1 MRNAQDT
8 GLIRL
13 STKITLI
20 ACACFLGLTALI
32 LLFLMLFPIQREE
45 MTRQLQVS
53 TKPVATTAAVQTLP
67 AAELHT
73 EGPHTLSGW
82 SASISGYD
90 RTFEEFISGDEDEVS
105 SEPTEWDPTVTTR
118 VTTYDNDTPDD
129 TRFVSTDLPQTY
141 TETVDPGTPD
151 EPDEPG
157 LEPPP
162 MPTQSPAQDSVP
174 DDESSPDE
182 DVD

>member
-20 ACACFLGLTALI
+20 ACACFLVLTALI

-45 MTRQLQVS
+45 KTRQLQVS
-53 TKPVATTAAVQTLP
+53 TQPAVTTAAMQTQP
-67 AAELHT
+67 VEGSHT

-90 RTFEEFISGDEDEVS
+90 RTFEEFISGDEDEMS
-105 SEPTEWDPTVTTR
+105 SEPMEWDPTVTTR
-118 VTTYDNDTPDD
+118 VTIYEEETADD
-129 TRFVSTDLPQTY
+129 TRFVSTDLPQTH
-141 TETVDPGTPD
+141 TETVIPDTPD
-151 EPDEPG
+151 EPDEPDI
-157 LEPPP
+157 EPPP
-162 MPTQSPAQDSVP
+162 MPTQSPVQDPIP
-174 DDESSPDE
+174 DFEPSPDE